1 MLPDPSRALT
11 IVNPARLVN
20 AIDNCQ
26 PGAGDV
32 RTRLARGSQRA
43 WSRVT
48 EASASSLNHP
58 SPRDAHQ
65 RNPRLHSGRRMLAP
79 YGWRLRGARR
89 AISVDQLEVEERAPR
104 APCPDALLG
113 PFWRSDGERS
123 CLGAAEEQRLSGPP
137 RHSSRLGETWPLL
150 HAMPNCGM
158 ACPVKFRH
166 KGLRRFWESG
176 DTRGVPGDLA
186 KRLSRRL
193 DDLAAAVSPDDLRIP
208 GYRLHALTGGLA
220 GHWSIRVSG
229 NWRLVFRFKG
239 GGAVDVDLVDYH

>member
-11 IVNPARLVN
+11 IVNPAWLVN
-20 AIDNCQ
+20 TIDNCQ
-26 PGAGDV
+26 PDAGDV
-32 RTRLARGSQRA
+32 RTRLAHGSQRA

-79 YGWRLRGARR
+79 YGWRLRLARR
-89 AISVDQLEVEERAPR
+89 AISVDRLEERAAGSVPRR
-104 APCPDALLG
+104 APGASRVL
-113 PFWRSDGERS
+113 WRPGRS
-123 CLGAAEEQRLSGPP
+123 RGTVPLRSISPSFAAPV
-137 RHSSRLGETWPLL
+137 RLGPLL
-150 HAMPNCGM
+150 HAMPDCGM
-158 ACPVKFRH
+158 ACSVKFKH
-166 KGLRRFWESG
+166 KGLRRFWQSG

-186 KRLSRRL
+186 KRLNRRL

-229 NWRLVFRFKG
+229 NWRLVFRFEG

>member
-1 MLPDPSRALT
+1 MVAAHANMAAAELILQPPIDPLGPRTHDVATLLGKDETEWSAAPSSRA
-11 IVNPARLVN
+11 
-20 AIDNCQ
+20 
-26 PGAGDV
+26 
-32 RTRLARGSQRA
+32 
-43 WSRVT
+43 
-48 EASASSLNHP
+48 
-58 SPRDAHQ
+58 
-65 RNPRLHSGRRMLAP
+65 
-79 YGWRLRGARR
+79 
-89 AISVDQLEVEERAPR
+89 
-104 APCPDALLG
+104 
-113 PFWRSDGERS
+113 
-123 CLGAAEEQRLSGPP
+123 
-137 RHSSRLGETWPLL
+137 SRLGETWLLL